1 LESVTSKL
9 DDILESRN
17 ATGETVSQ
25 LSTDLEHHM
34 GKIWQRLDNQLES
47 LSKQLA
53 EKAEENGMVSTLYRR
68 KEAECEAHTKELAAL
83 RETTEKQA
91 DQIHELETN
100 LFALDAAQDEN
111 EETIRQLQ
119 ASGAETDR
127 LREELNSKA
136 AAVAELQS
144 KLDSKEKAYTSE
156 LQNYSSN
163 MHNLAQA
170 IREKDQSSA
179 AAVQQ
184 AAETA
189 RREGQADLRNFRK
202 ETDQLY
208 REMEQ
213 QRVSLVEKLEKLKQK
228 VHEKEENEAQSA
240 ATIRSLQ
247 ESLATEEAKGKLV
260 AEQLAQ
266 RSASLQQLESQLTS
280 RTKDLETELKATK
293 DRAANMEGETQRQ
306 HSRSEALIA
315 GLRQWMHQEG
325 HAIDDLDWIKDGN
338 RSEEEI
344 STGLA
349 RILKDLSL
357 SQKSQTVT
365 PESHPGGLLRDDNS
379 DFSSANLPQE
389 DAKNHADVDAETSQ
403 STIDDI
409 GTEVEGNAVEGAFGN
424 DPLPY
429 AATLHHMRRVIVRS
443 PSNVPNEPAAP
454 SIDQEKT
461 RRREGVQPRSIMK
474 RVTRSTSNFLKQG
487 EPDGLAGHG
496 SFKRNR
502 SKQDEAL
509 VDSSNPTGLKRRPS
523 KADPTLAT
531 DIRPVE
537 GTSGRPSKRRRSETV
552 NPDHLIRQLG
562 RSNQVRKT
570 EPSASTGTPNA
581 GDSGSKHGVSAI
593 DQPRGF
599 GNGGQGQPP
608 NANSIHNSM
617 ATTARNP
624 QRNSGV
630 GSRVL
635 GRTPSGNNPPGLGPR
650 PNVRTYGSQRVPTR
664 EPSAGGGYTDSRFS
678 LRSQPQSQSQSRFW
692 ARPKDEESQ
701 ESMAFSQGVGGEENL
716 LLPLQA

>member
-17 ATGETVSQ
+17 AAGETTSQ

-119 ASGAETDR
+119 VSGAETDR

-144 KLDSKEKAYTSE
+144 KLDSKENAYASE

-179 AAVQQ
+179 VAVQQ

-189 RREGQADLRNFRK
+189 RREGRADLRKLRE

-208 REMEQ
+208 RKMEQ
-213 QRVSLVEKLEKLKQK
+213 QRVSLTEQLEKLKQK
-228 VHEKEENEAQSA
+228 VHEKEENETQGA
-240 ATIRSLQ
+240 ARIRSLQ

-266 RSASLQQLESQLTS
+266 RSASLEQLESQLTS

-293 DRAANMEGETQRQ
+293 DRAASMEGETQRQ
-306 HSRSEALIA
+306 HARSEALIG
-315 GLRQWMHQEG
+315 GLKRWLHQEG
-325 HAIDDLDWIKDGN
+325 HVVDDLNWIKDGT

-349 RILKDLSL
+349 RILRDLSL
-357 SQKSQTVT
+357 SQKSQTVS
-365 PESHPGGLLRDDNS
+365 PESHAGGLLCDENPK
-379 DFSSANLPQE
+379 FLSSANLPHE
-389 DAKNHADVDAETSQ
+389 DTENHADANAETSQ

-409 GTEVEGNAVEGAFGN
+409 GTEVEGKAVEGAFGN
-424 DPLPY
+424 DPLSY
-429 AATLHHMRRVIVRS
+429 AATLHHMRRVVVRS
-443 PSNVPNEPAAP
+443 PANVPNEPAAP

-474 RVTRSTSNFLKQG
+474 HVTRSTSNLLKQA

-496 SFKRNR
+496 TFKRSR
-502 SKQDEAL
+502 SKQDESPL
-509 VDSSNPTGLKRRPS
+509 GSSNPAGLRRRPS
-523 KADPTLAT
+523 KAESTPAT

-537 GTSGRPSKRRRSETV
+537 DNLGRPSKRRRSETT
-552 NPDHLIRQLG
+552 NPDHLISQPG
-562 RSNQVRKT
+562 RSSQGRKT
-570 EPSASTGTPNA
+570 DPSPSTAMPKNEVA
-581 GDSGSKHGVSAI
+581 ESKHGVSTMT
-593 DQPRGF
+593 QPGGF
-599 GNGGQGQPP
+599 GSGRQGQHPKAAP
-608 NANSIHNSM
+608 
-617 ATTARNP
+617 ARNLR
-624 QRNSGV
+624 RNSRV
-630 GSRVL
+630 GSQGL
-635 GRTPSGNNPPGLGPR
+635 GRTPSGNNAPGLGPR
-650 PNVRTYGSQRVPTR
+650 PNVRTYGSQRVPTG
-664 EPSAGGGYTDSRFS
+664 EPSAAGGMTDSRFS
-678 LRSQPQSQSQSRFW
+678 LRSQSQSQSQSRFW

-701 ESMAFSQGVGGEENL
+701 ESMSFSQGVGREENL
-716 LLPLQA
+716 LLPFQA